1 MSVRWAPRSQRRS
14 KPWAKGTLGPAVCIA
29 VARRDFKTGEL
40 HLRAGDMVTVHP
52 SVTDTREGWCIV
64 QGPRAS
70 GAVPETLL
78 EIRATKDP
86 EHAISLRLQE
96 LQVIANSGEGATL
109 LAHERHML
117 ALAHKS
123 AAPLPCLLP
132 EAMPDANKR

>member
-1 MSVRWAPRSQRRS
+1 MCTVYNHGKHAWLSFRYEDFSTVKGRAMNTPAAMDTQAKINEAMSVRWAPRSQRRS

-29 VARRDFKTGEL
+29 VARRDFITGEL

-78 EIRATKDP
+78 EIR
-86 EHAISLRLQE
+86 
-96 LQVIANSGEGATL
+96 
-109 LAHERHML
+109 
-117 ALAHKS
+117 
-123 AAPLPCLLP
+123 
-132 EAMPDANKR
+132 